1 MVIGVENVLMV
12 VVKAMVEMVFL
23 IERMELLVI
32 FMVVVELVVG
42 LMVMLLKYLFEG
54 QNYTDREREKRE
66 VFYLVIHSPN
76 GHNDQT

>member
-32 FMVVVELVVG
+32 LMVVAELVVG

-54 QNYTDREREKRE
+54 QNYTDREKGKERGLLFGDSFSKW
-66 VFYLVIHSPN
+66 P
-76 GHNDQT
+76 Q